1 MEATN
6 ILSGGAGR
14 PRRPLKLVF
23 GKEKKPEVVATEPTS
38 EAQSIIAAVSQDYIE
53 KLDFIL

>member
-6 ILSGGAGR
+6 NLPGGAGR

-23 GKEKKPEVVATEPTS
+23 GKAKKPEVVATEPTS
-38 EAQSIIAAVSQDYIE
+38 EAQVILAAVSQDYIE
-53 KLDFIL
+53 LLSSIL